1 MDAIALRVTG
11 VTKTFP
17 GVIALNE
24 VGLEVRAGEVHG
36 VVGENGAGKSTLMA
50 VVSGLLAPDR
60 GSVEIGGQPMTGG
73 VNQARDLGVAIVR
86 QEPALL
92 PDLSVG
98 ENMYLK
104 VAPEHRPPL
113 GKMLRWAKSCLQ
125 EWEADTTIQPTT
137 RVSQLPAEDRF
148 IVEIAVALASRPGVL
163 ILDEPT
169 EHLGRDDVG
178 RLFAKVRAIAASGCA
193 VIYISHRIREVREI
207 ADVITVLRDGNV
219 QGTHPVGAVSES
231 DIVALIIGRSLGAT
245 FPPKVDAEGGDVSP
259 RLELTGFR
267 GAAFHDVTISVRAG
281 EVVGFAGIEGNGQR
295 EALRALAGLHS
306 SRGEVRVDGH
316 PVRIQSPRSARKH
329 GFAFLSGD
337 RHREGLF
344 AELSVGENIVFRN
357 LESVSRFGVISPRRT
372 RELVTERISGLA
384 VKTPSADVAISSLS
398 GGNQQKALLGGVLA
412 TRPRVLLID
421 EPTQGVDVGSKVD
434 IYAYLRTLA
443 ERTGTA
449 ILVVSSDALE
459 LAGLC
464 DRVVVFSRGSMV
476 QEIEGS
482 QLTEEAITGSALTA
496 SSTRTK
502 GTRQRNRA
510 LTWLAG
516 DVAPGALILATVVGL
531 ALYVAGQNS
540 YYFSSYNIT
549 SLLSLAAPLMFVAM
563 AQTTVMMAG
572 GIDLSVGPLMGF
584 VVVTSSFFLTATN
597 PPGEQ
602 LLGWVLIP
610 LIAVGVGAFNWVLV
624 ELLKLPALVA
634 TLATFFALQSL
645 SLILRPSPGGVI
657 DTRIVNALGTQ
668 VGAVPVIFLVAIGA
682 AVVLQ
687 VGLRRSWFGLAVRA
701 VGSNENG
708 ATTTGARPM
717 AVRLGAFA
725 VSGMLVGAAS
735 VCLLAQVGSGD
746 PSAGTNYTLTS
757 ISAAVIG
764 GASIFGGRGSYIGA
778 ILGAFLVEQ
787 VVGAIPFLALSS
799 AWEFYFVGALTLIA
813 VSIFSKSR
821 QIAEVA

>member
-1 MDAIALRVTG
+1 MDAIALRVAG
-11 VTKTFP
+11 VTKRFP
-17 GVIALNE
+17 GVVALNE

-60 GSVEIGGQPMTGG
+60 GSVEIDGQPMTDG

-113 GKMLRWAKSCLQ
+113 GTMLRWAKSCLH
-125 EWEADTTIQPTT
+125 EWDADTTIQPAM

-148 IVEIAVALASRPGVL
+148 IVEIAAALASRPSVL

-169 EHLGRDDVG
+169 EHLGRDDVD
-178 RLFAKVRAIAASGCA
+178 RLFAKVRSIAATGCA

-219 QGTHPVGAVSES
+219 QGTHAVGAVSES
-231 DIVALIIGRSLGAT
+231 EIVALIIGRTLGAT
-245 FPPKVDAEGGDVSP
+245 FPPKVEARGDIAP
-259 RLELTGFR
+259 RLDLVGFR
-267 GAAFHDVTISVRAG
+267 GAAFHDVTLSVRPG

-316 PVRIQSPRSARKH
+316 PVRVHSPRSARKH

-344 AELSVGENIVFRN
+344 DELSVGENIAFRN
-357 LESVSRFGVISPRRT
+357 LESVSRFGVISSRRT
-372 RELVTERISGLA
+372 RELVAERISVLA
-384 VKTPSADVAISSLS
+384 LKTPSADVAISSLS

-412 TRPRVLLID
+412 TKPRVLLID

-464 DRVVVFSRGSMV
+464 DRVIVFSRGSVV

-482 QLTEEAITGSALTA
+482 QLSEEAITGSALTA

-502 GTRQRNRA
+502 GSRQRNRV

-516 DVAPGALILATVVGL
+516 DAAPFALILATVVGL

-540 YYFSSYNIT
+540 HYFSSFNIT

-610 LIAVGVGAFNWVLV
+610 LIAVGVAAFNWMLV

-634 TLATFFALQSL
+634 TLATFFALQAG

-668 VGAVPVIFLVAIGA
+668 VGAVPVIFLVAVGTA
-682 AVVLQ
+682 LVLQ

-701 VGSNENG
+701 VGSNEDR
-708 ATTTGARPM
+708 ATTTGVTPK

-787 VVGAIPFLALSS
+787 IVGAIPFLALSS

-813 VSIFSKSR
+813 VSTFSKSR